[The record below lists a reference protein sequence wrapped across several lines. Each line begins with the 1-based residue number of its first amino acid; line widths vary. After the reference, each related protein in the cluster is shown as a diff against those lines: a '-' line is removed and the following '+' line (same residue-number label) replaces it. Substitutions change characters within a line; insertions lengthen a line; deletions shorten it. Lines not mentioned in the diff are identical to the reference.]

1 MNRLYKVYKE
11 KNRKSED
18 RDNSSN
24 GKDNAPGRRSRRAAG
39 TAKTLKTISDAM
51 RKKVLKRDGHK
62 CQRPGCGRMCFLR
75 VHHIEPE
82 GAGGATEEKN
92 LCTVCDYCHDSVHE
106 GRLSVEGEAPHKLT
120 WRDERGQ
127 IL

>member
-1 MNRLYKVYKE
+1 VNRLYKIYKE
-11 KNRKSED
+11 RNRKPEN
-18 RDNSSN
+18 RNKSSDGN
-24 GKDNAPGRRSRRAAG
+24 ENAQSGSRRRS
-39 TAKTLKTISDAM
+39 AKTEKTISDAM

-62 CQRPGCGRMCFLR
+62 CQRPGCGRMFFLE

-92 LCTVCDYCHDSVHE
+92 LCTACAFCHDLVHE
-106 GRLSVEGEAPHKLT
+106 GRLSVEGEAPHQLT
-120 WRDERGQ
+120 WRDEKGQ

>member
-1 MNRLYKVYKE
+1 MV
-11 KNRKSED
+11 
-18 RDNSSN
+18 
-24 GKDNAPGRRSRRAAG
+24 
-39 TAKTLKTISDAM
+39 KTEKTISDAM

-62 CQRPGCGRMCFLR
+62 CQRPGCGRTFFLE

-92 LCTVCDYCHDSVHE
+92 LCTACAFCHDLVHE
-106 GRLSVEGEAPHKLT
+106 GRLSVEGEAPHQLT
-120 WRDERGQ
+120 WRDERGK